1 VRKLLKN
8 SSGASFTASE
18 QIKFL
23 DYLSQALANGFSINQ
38 GLAIL
43 PGIWPEKS
51 QLLAEMSA
59 SLAAGTTLGQV
70 LKEAGFSGT
79 IAAQINLAFVQ
90 GRLATCLAQL
100 VTLLKLKDKQLRK
113 IRAELAYPAVLAG
126 MMVFLLVFMQTILR
140 QEFSDD
146 SLPGTALVAGVVLL
160 VLCLGLVIVRVRQ
173 LFKRQNFAALK
184 KLGAYPFV
192 GPAVKLYVQ
201 YLLTFDLTLL
211 IGNGFSLQQICQL
224 AAEQAPD
231 SLQYFLGQQI
241 AKQVK
246 SGATVQEII
255 DQEELLPNRLR
266 LLLAAGS
273 SRDELARRC
282 QLLSQALFNELVLKI
297 NSLVVSIQPVCFIA
311 IGIAIIGMYLKLL
324 MPMYAMMQTF

>member
-1 VRKLLKN
+1 MRKLLKN
-8 SSGASFTASE
+8 SVGAELDASE

-23 DYLSQALANGFSINQ
+23 DYLGQALANGFSINQ
-38 GLAIL
+38 SLAIL

-51 QLLAEMSA
+51 QLLSKMCA
-59 SLAAGTTLGQV
+59 SLAGGTTLGAV
-70 LKEAGFSGT
+70 LKKAGFSGT
-79 IAAQINLAFVQ
+79 IAAQINLAFAQ

-146 SLPGTALVAGVVLL
+146 SLSGTVLVAGVVLL
-160 VLCLGLVIVRVRQ
+160 TLCLGLVIVRLRQ
-173 LFKRQNFAALK
+173 LFKRQNYAALK

-192 GPAVKLYVQ
+192 GPVVKVYVQ

-211 IGNGFSLQQICQL
+211 LGNGFSLQQFCQL
-224 AAEQAPD
+224 AAEQPPD
-231 SLQYFLGQQI
+231 SLQSFLGRQI
-241 AKQVK
+241 AGQVK
-246 SGATVQEII
+246 QGATVEQIVA
-255 DQEELLPNRLR
+255 QEELLPNRLR

-273 SRDELARRC
+273 SRCELAKRC
-282 QLLSQALFNELVLKI
+282 QLLSQALFHELVLKI